1 MGISEPHKYIHP
13 VRAGS
18 MVRTYADIAEQAFGG
33 FLDDSLNSAATVGL
47 SSLEAHRRFRDHDE
61 RRRLNGIKTVVFA
74 AMAIEAAAFEFAATA
89 LGDFVARG
97 DLDKMGLVRKW
108 MTVTK
113 RICGQ
118 PLDFKGP
125 AIQGL
130 KSLVKARNAL
140 VHYKSK
146 PESDAGTVREAMMA
160 EWTQFE
166 KDQVPNAFRTLV
178 LLSLEL
184 EASPC
189 GIFGG
194 FPYHDKSICPP
205 GFTNDYSPRPGV
217 KAVIDHCY
225 DIHKKHLKGV

>member
-1 MGISEPHKYIHP
+1 MQELPVGISKPHKYIHP

-18 MVRTYADIAEQAFGG
+18 MVGTYADIAEQAFGG

-47 SSLEAHRRFRDHDE
+47 SSLEAHRRLRDLDE
-61 RRRLNGIKTVVFA
+61 RRRLSGIKTVVFA

-89 LGDFVARG
+89 LGDLVARG

-108 MTVTK
+108 MTVTE

-118 PLDFKGP
+118 PLDFGGP

-130 KSLVKARNAL
+130 KRLVKARNAL

-146 PESDAGTVREAMMA
+146 PENDAGTVREAMMA

-166 KDQVPNAFRTLV
+166 KNRCLTPSGPWCCSHSNWKRRHAAFLAASLTAIKVFAHQALPTTTRLV
-178 LLSLEL
+178 L
-184 EASPC
+184 A
-189 GIFGG
+189 
-194 FPYHDKSICPP
+194 
-205 GFTNDYSPRPGV
+205 
-217 KAVIDHCY
+217 
-225 DIHKKHLKGV
+225 